1 MIVYDVTKEGT
12 FEHVQKWLEKVEGS
26 ADSDKIIKMLVGN
39 KIDLENMRGVTT
51 GDGEACAEDNDM
63 LFIETSALDAT
74 NVEEA
79 FHTIIA

>member
-1 MIVYDVTKEGT
+1 MIVYDVTKEAT
-12 FEHVQKWLEKVEGS
+12 FEHVGKWLEKVESS

-39 KIDLENMRGVTT
+39 KTDLENMRGVTT
-51 GDGEACAEDNDM
+51 NDGEECAEDHDM

-79 FHTIIA
+79 FHTIIE